1 MKKWKVMLVD
11 DDENDR
17 LTFQRLL
24 KSEGIDVELIMARD
38 GREALDQL
46 ISDRFLQF
54 QDKPDLIL
62 LDLNMGILDGFET
75 LKILKTSESTRS
87 IPVVVLTTS
96 SNKRDIEAS
105 YALGA
110 NSYIVKPT
118 SLDDF
123 SKIIRGLKSY
133 WADLVI
139 TPDRVA

>member
-46 ISDRFLQF
+46 FSDRFLQF

>member
-1 MKKWKVMLVD
+1 MKKWRVMLVD

-24 KSEGIDVELIMARD
+24 KSERIDAELMTARD
-38 GREALDQL
+38 GREALDHL
-46 ISDRFLQF
+46 FSDRSREQAET
-54 QDKPDLIL
+54 PDLIL
-62 LDLNMGILDGFET
+62 LDLNMGVIDGFDT
-75 LKILKTSESTRS
+75 LRILKSSEATRS
-87 IPVVVLTTS
+87 IPIVVLTTS

-123 SKIIRGLKSY
+123 SKIIRGLKAY
-133 WADLVI
+133 WADLVM
-139 TPDRVA
+139 TPDRGA

>member
-11 DDENDR
+11 DDESDR

-24 KSEGIDVELIMARD
+24 KSERIDTDLLVAKD
-38 GREALDQL
+38 GREALEL
-46 ISDRFLQF
+46 LFSEALHAPSA
-54 QDKPDLIL
+54 KPDLIL
-62 LDLNMGILDGFET
+62 LDLNMGVLDGFET
-75 LKILKTSESTRS
+75 LKILKSSQETRS

-96 SNKRDIEAS
+96 SNRRDIEAS

-110 NSYIVKPT
+110 NSYVVKPT

-123 SKIIRGLKSY
+123 VKIVHGLKSY
-133 WADLVI
+133 WADLVK

>member
-46 ISDRFLQF
+46 FSDRFPQF

>member
-1 MKKWKVMLVD
+1 MLVD